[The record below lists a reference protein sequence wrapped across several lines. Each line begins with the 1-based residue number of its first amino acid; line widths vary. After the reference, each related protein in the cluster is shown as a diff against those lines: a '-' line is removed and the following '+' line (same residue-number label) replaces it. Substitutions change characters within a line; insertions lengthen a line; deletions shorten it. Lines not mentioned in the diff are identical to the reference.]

1 MRPKRVFIDS
11 PVQCD
16 DKGIAYLMSYLE
28 DTRFVVAFCQIF
40 IFTTFFMNAVNYI
53 C

>member
-1 MRPKRVFIDS
+1 MRLKGVFIDS
-11 PVQCD
+11 AVSCD
-16 DKGIAYLMSYLE
+16 DKGITYFMSYLE
-28 DTRFVVAFCQIF
+28 DTKFVVAFCQIF

>member
-1 MRPKRVFIDS
+1 MRPKIVFIDP

-16 DKGIAYLMSYLE
+16 DKGIAYFMSYLE

-53 C
+53 F